1 MDNRFPRINPTTKNL
16 ADEKFRW
23 LAEHFPEAVTES
35 YDGEGRLVRAID
47 KEKLMQDIAHY
58 VVDGPKERYQFTWPG
73 KKKAI
78 LTANAP
84 IARALRPCKEESVNF
99 DKTENLYI
107 EGDNLDVL
115 KSLREVYLGKV
126 KMIYI
131 DPPYNTGN
139 DMVYEDDFA
148 QSMEDYKEIDGERDE
163 NENRL
168 FPNTESNGRFHTDWL
183 NMIYPRLKIARDFLS
198 DDGVIFISIGDD
210 EEPNLLK
217 VCNEILGEHNFIANI
232 CHKHRASISN
242 DRIVSENHNHLLF
255 YAKNIETV
263 FFNHKRIGED
273 PNLEGF
279 SQIDSRGKYRLTP
292 VDGPGGA
299 KKGNPHYEFL
309 GINGYWR
316 YSKETMQKKYDQGL
330 IVRTKNN
337 LQQKYYL
344 TQAMETRKT
353 VTTWWDEGFLTSS
366 ATKELSLLM
375 GGKVFDNPKNV
386 NLLIRM
392 LKMITIF
399 DSAPI
404 ILDFFSGSAT
414 TAHATMQLNAE
425 AGGQRK
431 FIMVQLPE
439 ACEEGTEAYK
449 AGYKNIC
456 EIGKERIRRAGKKI
470 RDDLQASIS
479 SAKAKLKKLE
489 EDQKRNPELIGG
501 AKLRSKLWM
510 RSGRRF
516 GRKPSALPRLTPVS
530 AF

>member
-73 KKKAI
+73 KKEAI

-84 IARALRPCKEESVNF
+84 IARALRPCKEESVDF
-99 DKTENLYI
+99 DKTGNLYI

-183 NMIYPRLKIARDFLS
+183 NMIYPRLKIARDFLA
-198 DDGVIFISIGDD
+198 DDGVIFISIDD
-210 EEPNLLK
+210 SEVGNLRKICDEIFGSNNFICEFIWKSKLGKVGTTSIIATTHEYILCYAKDATSAKFKMIRNESEGRKENLRQWGVADRRVDRPSMWYPIKIDGIEVYPIKNDGTEGRWRVGREMAMQLLSSGVLKLENKKGHYNIYRIFPANISYAPYDTLLDEIGTTAKGAVLLK
-217 VCNEILGEHNFIANI
+217 SLDMEKIFE
-232 CHKHRASISN
+232 
-242 DRIVSENHNHLLF
+242 
-255 YAKNIETV
+255 
-263 FFNHKRIGED
+263 
-273 PNLEGF
+273 F
-279 SQIDSRGKYRLTP
+279 SKP
-292 VDGPGGA
+292 V
-299 KKGNPHYEFL
+299 E
-309 GINGYWR
+309 
-316 YSKETMQKKYDQGL
+316 
-330 IVRTKNN
+330 
-337 LQQKYYL
+337 
-344 TQAMETRKT
+344 
-353 VTTWWDEGFLTSS
+353 
-366 ATKELSLLM
+366 
-375 GGKVFDNPKNV
+375 
-386 NLLIRM
+386 LIRHFSF
-392 LKMITIF
+392 LST
-399 DSAPI
+399 SASDI
-404 ILDFFSGSAT
+404 VLDFFSGSAT

-425 AGGQRK
+425 DGGQRK

-439 ACEEGTEAYK
+439 VCEQDSEAYK
-449 AGYKNIC
+449 AGYKTIC
-456 EIGKERIRRAGKKI
+456 DIGKERIRRAGKKI
-470 RDDLQASIS
+470 RDDLQSSID
-479 SAKAKLKKLE
+479 SAKAKLTKLE
-489 EDQKRNPELIGG
+489 EDQKKNPELFGG
-501 AKLRSKLWM
+501 GQNFVRNHGRAPGGD
-510 RSGRRF
+510 SGENR
-516 GRKPSALPRLTPVS
+516 APRV
-530 AF
+530 A